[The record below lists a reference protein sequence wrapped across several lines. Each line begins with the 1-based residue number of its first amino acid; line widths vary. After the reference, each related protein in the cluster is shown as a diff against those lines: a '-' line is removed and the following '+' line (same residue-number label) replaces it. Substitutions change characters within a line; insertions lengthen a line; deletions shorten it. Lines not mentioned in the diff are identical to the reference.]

1 MFQGT
6 LVENVEE
13 PVICKIMSEFKK
25 VGLQTISY
33 KVLNVLF
40 SLLLKFV
47 CVLFFDSSIDI

>member
-6 LVENVEE
+6 LVANVEE